1 MAKGLEFWFEAVR
14 LRASSAARPGAG
26 VDGDATAWFRG
37 REFNHAFFLLS
48 FLVVQKTI
56 NKNSLGAALNV
67 AWFRMNSWAGELS
80 ISQGKGSHYKSR
92 LGLGTGGALLGSHSA
107 ASPVLV
113 GLVDQLGSDGRC
125 TRRHCREPLPWR
137 QPEPF

>member
-1 MAKGLEFWFEAVR
+1 
-14 LRASSAARPGAG
+14 
-26 VDGDATAWFRG
+26 
-37 REFNHAFFLLS
+37 
-48 FLVVQKTI
+48 
-56 NKNSLGAALNV
+56 
-67 AWFRMNSWAGELS
+67 MNSWAGELS

-125 TRRHCREPLPWR
+125 TSGLAATAASHCPGGSPSLFNGSLRRCP
-137 QPEPF
+137 